1 MSLFQER
8 PSFDVVSVPGKLWVR
23 MAHGTSGRECEN
35 GTQHRADVGENVRM
49 GNERLSHLGAVAE
62 KEGLSQRQWNSRKN
76 LERQ

>member
-1 MSLFQER
+1 M
-8 PSFDVVSVPGKLWVR
+8 
-23 MAHGTSGRECEN
+23 
-35 GTQHRADVGENVRM
+35 GENVRM